1 MSLMVELKRR
11 NVFRVAAAYVVA
23 AWLVVQVVETV
34 LPAFGFGD
42 SAIRLSVIFLAI
54 GFLPALVFSWVFE
67 LTPDGIKK
75 ESDIDR
81 DASTTPQT
89 GKRLDQ
95 VILVVLAAAVL
106 FFAFDKFILSE
117 SREVSIAEQARQE
130 GRTEALVQSYGDKS
144 IAVLP
149 FADMS
154 PNGDQEYFSDG
165 ISEELLNLLAKIPE
179 LRVISRSSAF
189 SFKGKDATIGEI
201 AAVLNVAHVLEGSV
215 RKAGN
220 QIRITTQLIEARSDT
235 HLWSETYDRTLDN
248 IFAVQDEIAAVVVE
262 RLKLEL
268 LGTVP
273 TALTTDP
280 DSYATFLRARSL
292 RRQNSSDSL
301 DQAQALLEQVL
312 AVDPNYL
319 PAIDDLASVYM
330 NQIGTGALSYQD
342 AYELAR
348 ALTLKGL
355 EIDPNYARFYVQLGW
370 IKLFHDH
377 DMAAAAELYERAL
390 VLDGTN
396 TTSLGDTASV
406 LLYLG
411 RVDESIR
418 LSEFVNQRDP
428 FHPITWANYGLVLL
442 AADRFDDAVSA
453 FRRALELS
461 PGYGWGH
468 YMLSV
473 ALLLAGDPALALIE
487 AQKESSEAPGLTGLA
502 IANHALGN
510 KDASDDALQLL
521 VNDFSD
527 DAIGNI
533 AQIYAFRGENDAAF
547 EWLAKMVQQNHPELM
562 DLNGSPLY
570 MNLHSDPR
578 WTELLI
584 SVGRS
589 PEDLAAISFE
599 MNLPDGN

>member
-1 MSLMVELKRR
+1 MSLLVELKRR
-11 NVFRVAAAYVVA
+11 NVLRVAAAYIVA

-42 SAIRLSVIFLAI
+42 GAIRLTVIFLAI
-54 GFLPALVFSWVFE
+54 GFLPTLVLSWIFE

-75 ESDIDR
+75 ESDVDR

-89 GKRLDQ
+89 GKRLDRM
-95 VILVVLAAAVL
+95 ILIVLVAAVL

-117 SREVSIAEQARQE
+117 SRENSIAEQARLE

-149 FADMS
+149 FVDMS

-165 ISEELLNLLAKIPE
+165 IAEELLNLLAKVPE

-189 SFKGKDATIGEI
+189 SFKGKDIKITEI
-201 AAVLNVAHVLEGSV
+201 ATELNVAYILEGSV

-235 HLWSETYDRTLDN
+235 HLWSETYDRSLEN
-248 IFAVQDEIAAVVVE
+248 IFAVQDEIAAIVVE
-262 RLKLEL
+262 QLKVEL
-268 LGTVP
+268 LGSLP

-312 AVDPNYL
+312 VADPNYL
-319 PAIDDLASVYM
+319 PAIDDLTSVYM
-330 NQIGTGALSYQD
+330 NQIGMGALPYQE

-348 ALTLKGL
+348 ALTLRGL
-355 EIDPNYARFYVQLGW
+355 AIDPDYARFYVQLGW
-370 IKLFHDH
+370 IKLFYDR

-390 VLDGTN
+390 ILDGTN
-396 TTSLGDTASV
+396 TTSLGDTATV
-406 LLYLG
+406 LLALG

-418 LSEFVNQRDP
+418 LHEFVSQRDP
-428 FHPITWANYGLVLL
+428 FHPIAWANYGLVLM
-442 AADRFDDAVSA
+442 AAARFDDAVSA
-453 FRRALELS
+453 FQRALELS
-461 PGYGWGH
+461 PGYGLGQFL
-468 YMLSV
+468 LSEAV
-473 ALLLAGDPALALIE
+473 LLAGDPALALIE
-487 AQKESSEAPGLTGLA
+487 AQKETVEVPRLTGVA
-502 IANHALGN
+502 IASHALGN
-510 KDASDDALQLL
+510 KNASDNALQLL

-527 DAIGNI
+527 DGIGNI
-533 AQIYAFRGENDAAF
+533 AQVYAFRGENDAAF
-547 EWLAKMVQQNHPELM
+547 EWLNKLVQQNHPELM
-562 DLNGSPLY
+562 DLNVSPLY
-570 MNLHSDPR
+570 MNLYSDPR
-578 WTELLI
+578 WPELLK

-589 PEDLAAISFE
+589 PEDLEAISFE
-599 MNLPDGN
+599 MNLPDGQ